1 MDHRERKESASM
13 NRRTVITATLAM
25 LFAFVPI
32 VGAPAGA
39 GASSPS
45 TPPRWLGNIP
55 GLAQVAPDSRP
66 AQPAVNLTRCTQTL
80 HLFRD
85 DPARVRRF
93 IPAHYEL
100 GTNAY
105 FGPGTATL
113 FASAL
118 VCDAS
123 VGSGPAAPM
132 ILSMVGAQ
140 LRPESTTGGH
150 PADPAWDAYN
160 QSTLNFLPSTS
171 WYLVAAQTNN
181 PQVGQALRGAGF
193 DIETVT
199 DLEFGT
205 DYDTTDKRDVLTVPS
220 KTAPY
225 RAETTTVVPNCCF
238 THNHDWVFWQD
249 TPKGSVGFVE
259 HLHSMLDS
267 ACGYGYEVDRV
278 VHAAQPSC
286 GAKIQ
291 AKPGSAIADFL
302 GGPVRET
309 SWALNHPTMK
319 AWGYLEMWQR

>member
-32 VGAPAGA
+32 VVTPAGA
-39 GASSPS
+39 GASSPA
-45 TPPRWLGNIP
+45 TPPPWLGNIP
-55 GLAQVAPDSRP
+55 GLAQVAPDPRP
-66 AQPAVNLTRCTQTL
+66 PQPAVNLTRCTQTL

-85 DPARVRRF
+85 APARVRRF

-123 VGSGPAAPM
+123 VDSGPAAPM

-160 QSTLNFLPSTS
+160 QSTLNF
-171 WYLVAAQTNN
+171 
-181 PQVGQALRGAGF
+181 
-193 DIETVT
+193 
-199 DLEFGT
+199 
-205 DYDTTDKRDVLTVPS
+205 
-220 KTAPY
+220 
-225 RAETTTVVPNCCF
+225 
-238 THNHDWVFWQD
+238 
-249 TPKGSVGFVE
+249 
-259 HLHSMLDS
+259 
-267 ACGYGYEVDRV
+267 
-278 VHAAQPSC
+278 
-286 GAKIQ
+286 
-291 AKPGSAIADFL
+291 
-302 GGPVRET
+302 
-309 SWALNHPTMK
+309 
-319 AWGYLEMWQR
+319 